1 MLQGGGE
8 GHDCLP
14 QTSQQ
19 SPGEPPVWA
28 AASGDSFEGWT
39 QWGEGQVKDF
49 KKNSLLRSSRRVG
62 RRQGCC
68 FDFFL
73 LPDPHASRVRLEHS
87 EEAESRW
94 EAGLVCCS
102 VFPQC

>member
-1 MLQGGGE
+1 MGGPP
-8 GHDCLP
+8 CLP

-28 AASGDSFEGWT
+28 AAAGDSSEGRT
-39 QWGEGQVKDF
+39 GWGEGQVKDF
-49 KKNSLLRSSRRVG
+49 KNSLLRSSRGVG
-62 RRQGCC
+62 RRRRCC

-73 LPDPHASRVRLEHS
+73 LLDPPPHASHVRLERPQ
-87 EEAESRW
+87 ETESRW

-102 VFPQC
+102 VFCPC